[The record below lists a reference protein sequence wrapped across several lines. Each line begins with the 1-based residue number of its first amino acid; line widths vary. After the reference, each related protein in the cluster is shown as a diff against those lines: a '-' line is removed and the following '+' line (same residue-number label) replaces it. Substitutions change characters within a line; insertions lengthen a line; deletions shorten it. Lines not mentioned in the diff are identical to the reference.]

1 MTPETLSKRL
11 EELEKLAKSATPGPW
26 TLSMS
31 NQNVRVLP
39 CHNDADEYIS
49 IRRTSEAGVAD
60 NQYIAALSPEVVLE
74 LIAEIRLLNI
84 KLAEVTGKYDQ
95 AYPRIAAETKAHED
109 AQREK
114 HRLHEQL
121 AEAKEIIQSWVTL
134 LDNPMTKKMNSGE
147 GHPWTGKARAYLEK
161 YK

>member
-1 MTPETLSKRL
+1 MTPETLSKL
-11 EELEKLAKSATPGPW
+11 EQLAKSATPGPW

-74 LIAEIRLLNI
+74 LIERIRFLETRRTHLNAVA
-84 KLAEVTGKYDQ
+84 LTLHD
-95 AYPRIAAETKAHED
+95 ETKKENESLR
-109 AQREK
+109 AQLTK
-114 HRLHEQL
+114 
-121 AEAKEIIQSWVTL
+121 ATEIIQSWVTL
-134 LDNPMTKKMNSGE
+134 LDNQMTKNMNNGK